1 MPLSS
6 YPDDRSD
13 SEPISIKEKIGY
25 GLGDTASVLYWH
37 TFAQFLIL
45 FYSDEVGLSPTAIG
59 SLFLL
64 TRVFDALNDPIM
76 GLIADRTQSRYG
88 RFRPWLIWMVVPY
101 MALGVLTFTAP
112 DFSDAGKLIY
122 AYITYTLFGLV
133 YTAIN
138 IPYGALMG
146 VMTSNSIV
154 RTQLSKFRF
163 YGAYLAV
170 NIVNVSMLY
179 LISKLGGGDSA
190 AGYQKS
196 IMLYSLLAGLC
207 FVVCFKLTKERVTLP
222 RYENAAIKADLA
234 DLFRN
239 RPWIILCILGILS
252 LVWISLKGASILY
265 FMKYFVEASD
275 VIVTS
280 FLFWGG
286 VATMAGVY
294 FTGHVEKCF
303 GGKKMAFIGLTV
315 MVGTVLTAN
324 FFVSADDIMLI
335 FSIQLI
341 SSFLSG
347 PLMPLFWAMIAD
359 TADFAEWKFGR
370 RFTGLIFSVG
380 TTSNKAG
387 WALGSAG
394 TAYTLAYFGYE
405 ANAVQSTESMF
416 GIRMLMS
423 FGPAAIAVLAAFTG
437 LFYGIT
443 PVLSRKIEAELSA
456 RRRKALDDYFT
467 DG

>member
-6 YPDDRSD
+6 YPDDRYD

-190 AGYQKS
+190 
-196 IMLYSLLAGLC
+196 
-207 FVVCFKLTKERVTLP
+207 KE
-222 RYENAAIKADLA
+222 YHA
-234 DLFRN
+234 LF
-239 RPWIILCILGILS
+239 
-252 LVWISLKGASILY
+252 A
-265 FMKYFVEASD
+265 
-275 VIVTS
+275 
-280 FLFWGG
+280 
-286 VATMAGVY
+286 
-294 FTGHVEKCF
+294 
-303 GGKKMAFIGLTV
+303 
-315 MVGTVLTAN
+315 
-324 FFVSADDIMLI
+324 
-335 FSIQLI
+335 
-341 SSFLSG
+341 
-347 PLMPLFWAMIAD
+347 
-359 TADFAEWKFGR
+359 FGR
-370 RFTGLIFSVG
+370 LVFCGLLQVDEG
-380 TTSNKAG
+380 AG
-387 WALGSAG
+387 HFASLRERSDQGRSCR
-394 TAYTLAYFGYE
+394 
-405 ANAVQSTESMF
+405 SIS
-416 GIRMLMS
+416 
-423 FGPAAIAVLAAFTG
+423 
-437 LFYGIT
+437 
-443 PVLSRKIEAELSA
+443 
-456 RRRKALDDYFT
+456 
-467 DG
+467 